1 MPRCVSSA
9 RTYGRTGPGWRA
21 SSCWRLPCRR
31 RSIPRPR
38 SRNIS
43 SDLNPYY
50 ADAAL
55 IRLDATFGIDPW
67 RITHGLFGE
76 AFTRLIDWLY
86 ALWHLEQIGLLVWL
100 VLARDRRFQV
110 RGALCFQIAW
120 LFMGGI
126 MALALASVGPCF
138 VDDFYGNDYYEPLM
152 ARLPDDLIM
161 TSGMNY
167 LLATE
172 GQDAIGGGISAMP
185 SLHVAIAV
193 LTALCVRDRFPG
205 LQWLPWIY
213 AVIIYI
219 GSIHLGWHYASDGI
233 VSAVGMVAI
242 WKAAGWYLDRLQR
255 SPKLALGMA

>member
-1 MPRCVSSA
+1 
-9 RTYGRTGPGWRA
+9 
-21 SSCWRLPCRR
+21 
-31 RSIPRPR
+31 
-38 SRNIS
+38 
-43 SDLNPYY
+43 
-50 ADAAL
+50 
-55 IRLDATFGIDPW
+55 
-67 RITHGLFGE
+67 
-76 AFTRLIDWLY
+76 
-86 ALWHLEQIGLLVWL
+86 
-100 VLARDRRFQV
+100 
-110 RGALCFQIAW
+110 
-120 LFMGGI
+120 
-126 MALALASVGPCF
+126 
-138 VDDFYGNDYYEPLM
+138 M